1 MLMNDEYEI
10 LNTIDLDMML
20 SDLPIDLMKENI
32 KYQIDNPLDVGSD
45 YSTIVL
51 DKCRMILKSYGHIEE
66 HKREIEQTMDDFY
79 RFIINTLD
87 EKFGLDVD
95 YESMSTNQVI
105 ELGHTLYKFFILRYR
120 KNVSRFIYKFIMKN
134 KKMLAELYPNDDK
147 RKDIVTVVLK
157 KKTKNKDEI
166 RILSNLPLVTKEVL
180 SIDHEPES
188 FMDLCCSS
196 DQFEAELIKEW
207 IENFTISGNFT
218 DNYLSLILDRYNDV
232 LDEIQAEV
240 KMKLMKKIGL

>member
-1 MLMNDEYEI
+1 MIMNDEYEI

-32 KYQIDNPLDVGSD
+32 RYQIDNPLNVGSD

-51 DKCRMILKSYGHIEE
+51 DKCRMILKEYGHIDE
-66 HKREIEQTMDDFY
+66 HKMEIENTMDEFY
-79 RFIINTLD
+79 RFIINSLD
-87 EKFGLDVD
+87 EKFALDVD
-95 YESMSTNQVI
+95 YESMSTNQII

-134 KKMLAELYPNDDK
+134 KKMLSEQYPNDDK
-147 RKDIVTVVLK
+147 RKDVVTVVLK

-166 RILSNLPLVTKEVL
+166 RILSNLPLVIKEVL
-180 SIDHEPES
+180 SIEHEPET
-188 FMDLCCSS
+188 FMDLCCST
-196 DQFEAELIKEW
+196 DQYEAELIKEW
-207 IENFTISGNFT
+207 LENFTIAGNFT
-218 DNYLSLILDRYNDV
+218 DKYLSLILDMYNDV